1 MSPRVRGQHLFF
13 ATRED
18 LRPGLEMIES
28 QWELEYQLHEM
39 RADRNFVVLASLLDA
54 PGLGLSKTGQC
65 MSDDGYLVYP
75 RTARPRVRSIP
86 QRRGG
91 VRYDLEPSPEVVQ
104 LLPGGVHIASG
115 AIVSGRVA
123 PVLGA
128 SRRGVALYR
137 AFTKTVV
144 GGFHKVHSYWVGPEA
159 YREFRAGKRL
169 ATIGVKSPPEYDLA
183 EAR

>member
-39 RADRNFVVLASLLDA
+39 RDDRNFVVLASLLDA
-54 PGLGLSKTGQC
+54 PGFGLSKTGQC
-65 MSDDGYLVYP
+65 MSDEGYLVYP
-75 RTARPRVRSIP
+75 RA
-86 QRRGG
+86 
-91 VRYDLEPSPEVVQ
+91 
-104 LLPGGVHIASG
+104 
-115 AIVSGRVA
+115 
-123 PVLGA
+123 
-128 SRRGVALYR
+128 
-137 AFTKTVV
+137 AFAKTVV
-144 GGFHKVHSYWVGPEA
+144 RGFHKVHSYWVGPEA